1 MTIDAEILAIICCP
15 DTHQD
20 LTLINSNQLTLL
32 NSLRSESQLRHR
44 NGNLVNYD
52 LSGGLIRNDQEV
64 IYPIREGIPVLLSEE
79 AIPIDKTLK
88 EELFK
93 GL

>member
-20 LTLINSNQLTLL
+20 LTLINSNQLAFL
-32 NSLRSESQLRHR
+32 NSLKSESKLQHR
-44 NGNLVNYD
+44 NGDLVNYD
-52 LSGGLIRNDQEV
+52 LSGGLMRSDQEV

-79 AIPIDKTLK
+79 AILVDAAIK
-88 EELFK
+88 EKLFTEP
-93 GL
+93 